1 VVFLCER
8 QEFDGQTVVINIG
21 IVLMSTKKLN
31 KELPKN
37 EEETINESI
46 ENEIIE
52 EAVEEDYFME
62 QTLAQERLRKTFKF
76 APQID
81 TPQMTRVKRSAELP
95 NNRISFGKK

>member
-1 VVFLCER
+1 
-8 QEFDGQTVVINIG
+8 
-21 IVLMSTKKLN
+21 MSKKKLD
-31 KELPKN
+31 KESRKD
-37 EEETINESI
+37 EEETINEGI
-46 ENEIIE
+46 ENETIE

-95 NNRISFGKK
+95 QNRISFGKK